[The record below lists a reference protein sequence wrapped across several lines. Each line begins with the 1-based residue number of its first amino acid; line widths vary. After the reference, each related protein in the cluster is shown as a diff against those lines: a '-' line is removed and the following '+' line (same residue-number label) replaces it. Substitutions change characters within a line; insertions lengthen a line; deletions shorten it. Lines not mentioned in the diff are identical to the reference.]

1 MKSKSKVLRGGIVAL
16 ALVLAAG
23 CGGSGE
29 PKAKQAAEPLTGTG
43 PITLATGKDT
53 SGNLQNQIDTWNKEH
68 PDQKVTLTELPESAD
83 DQRQQMVQ
91 NAQTKSDAYTLLN
104 LDVVWT
110 AEFAANRWVAELP
123 ADQFDLSKMLKPA
136 VETSQYRGKLYAAP
150 WKTDAGLLYFRKD
163 LLEKAGVAGPP
174 KTWAEMWSACDKVLE
189 LPEAKGAS
197 CYAGQFE
204 KYEGLTCNFSEAVAS
219 AGGEVVAASGKPNV
233 NTPQA
238 KAGLDHL
245 VAAFKDGRISKAGI
259 TYQEEQGRRAFE
271 SGKIIFHRQWPYQW
285 GLAND
290 KKGSSKVVGK
300 FDVAPLPGASGP
312 GVPTLGGHNLAISA
326 FAKNKATAL
335 EVMKFLTSEESERA
349 NLLNSSEAPTIAAL
363 YDDPEL
369 VKKFPYL
376 PTLKASV
383 AAANQ
388 RPQAVRYGEVTKA
401 IQEEAYAAISGEKPS
416 AQALADLQNKLTEL
430 TKP

>member
-1 MKSKSKVLRGGIVAL
+1 MRRKSRLLRGGLAAL

-23 CGGSGE
+23 CGGTPESQT
-29 PKAKQAAEPLTGTG
+29 PAAAEPLTGTG

-53 SGNLQNQIDTWNKEH
+53 SGNLQNQIDAWNKEH
-68 PDQKVTLTELPESAD
+68 PDQEVKLIELPESAD

-110 AEFAANRWVAELP
+110 AEFAANRWIVELP
-123 ADQFDLSKMLKPA
+123 KDQFDLSKMLQPA
-136 VETSQYRGKLYAAP
+136 VDTAIYRDKLYAAP
-150 WKTDAGLLYFRKD
+150 WKTDAGLLYYRKD
-163 LLEKAGVAGPP
+163 LLEKAGINEPP
-174 KTWAEMWSACDKVLE
+174 KTWAEMFAACDKVLQ

-219 AGGEVVAASGKPNV
+219 AGGEVIGKDGKPNV

-238 KAGLDHL
+238 KQGLDHL
-245 VAAFKDGRISKAGI
+245 INAFKEGRISKAGI

-271 SGKIIFHRQWPYQW
+271 AGKIIFHRQWPYQY

-290 KKGSSKVVGK
+290 KKGSSKVAGK
-300 FDVAPLPGASGP
+300 FDVAPLPGLNGP

-326 FAKNKATAL
+326 FAKNKKTAL
-335 EVMKFLTSEESERA
+335 EVIKFLTSEERERA

-369 VKKFPYL
+369 VEKYPYL
-376 PTLKASV
+376 PVLKASI
-383 AAANQ
+383 AAANP
-388 RPQAVRYGEVTKA
+388 RPKAVRYGEVTKA

-416 AQALADLQNKLTEL
+416 DQALADLQSKLEEL
-430 TKP
+430 TRQ